1 LQAAQAKL
9 REQGYQNGEL
19 SYQRTKDK
27 YGSWLSMTMSDAYN
41 GTNMSQRAISQ
52 ERNSLM
58 YRKKNMIHE
67 ARYQSAQNLDELNA
81 KR

>member
-27 YGSWLSMTMSDAYN
+27 YGLWQFMANHDAYN
-41 GTNMSQRAISQ
+41 AQRVISQ
-52 ERNSLM
+52 ERNSLV
-58 YRKKNMIHE
+58 YRKKNMINE
-67 ARYQSAQNLDELNA
+67 DRYQSLQNLDELNT